1 MCKNGKL
8 PSMAS
13 NMPTIESLRTW
24 KKECQLAFWHQ
35 RRTFWNGKKLSLL
48 QQACRKHDVYPGGD
62 VPDLKDRL
70 LLREFTPELLTSH
83 DVRKEGDDADDSE
96 SDGGGDDGDDSDDSD

>member
-1 MCKNGKL
+1 MH
-8 PSMAS
+8 A
-13 NMPTIESLRTW
+13 
-24 KKECQLAFWHQ
+24 
-35 RRTFWNGKKLSLL
+35 
-48 QQACRKHDVYPGGD
+48 

-96 SDGGGDDGDDSDDSD
+96 SDGGGDDGDDSDDSDDELPVFTLLAGRA